1 MPVLDIACL
10 KAALSPPG
18 CKTRMLA
25 DEFYPRLVMLER
37 IVMDGLI
44 DAAMDASISLLI
56 ANDPQPAHFNRA
68 GE

>member
-1 MPVLDIACL
+1 MFVQADGRKVFAECSWL
-10 KAALSPPG
+10 

-68 GE
+68 GQ